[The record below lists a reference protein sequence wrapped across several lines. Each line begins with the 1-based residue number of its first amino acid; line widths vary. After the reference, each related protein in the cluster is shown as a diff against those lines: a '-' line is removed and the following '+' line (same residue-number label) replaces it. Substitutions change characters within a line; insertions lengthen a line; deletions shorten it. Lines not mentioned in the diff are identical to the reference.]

1 MMLALRTI
9 VSAALT
15 SLLVVS
21 ALPST
26 LHLNLDIE
34 LAGNTADAIDD
45 VNALVQVEDDYYPS
59 VQALQQLP
67 LWGSRND
74 GTIWTTGNFQAPY
87 PGCTPNQITHIENAI
102 PTVQVYVKD
111 ALRSLADMHTPAR
124 YQAWFGKYDKLRAGE
139 VKACYAKVLNED
151 LTHWTYNCHS
161 CVGADKDAYVNPDV
175 PRVIQLCPKFFQQP
189 VTGGY
194 SMASILVR
202 EATRFAAT
210 CNTEDQ
216 PSAPKECSALAQQH
230 PDEAIKVAG
239 SYGFFASNYPL
250 SR

>member
-1 MMLALRTI
+1 MLALRII

-15 SLLVVS
+15 SLLTVS
-21 ALPST
+21 AVPST

-34 LAGNTADAIDD
+34 LAGNAAEAIND
-45 VNALVQVEDDYYPS
+45 VNTLVQVEDEYYPS
-59 VQALQQLP
+59 DQAFQQLP

-74 GTIWTTGNFQAPY
+74 ETTWTARKFQAPY
-87 PGCTPNQITHIENAI
+87 PGCTPNQVTHIENAI
-102 PTVQVYVKD
+102 PTAQEYVKD
-111 ALRSLADMHTPAR
+111 ALRSLADVRTPAR
-124 YQAWFGKYDKLRAGE
+124 YQGWFGPYDKFRAGE
-139 VKACYAKVLNED
+139 VKACYAKVLNND
-151 LTHWTYNCHS
+151 FTRWTYNCHS
-161 CVGADKDAYVNPDV
+161 CAGADEDAYVNPAV

-189 VTGGY
+189 VTGGH

-202 EATRFAAT
+202 EGTRFAAT
-210 CNTEDQ
+210 CNTEDE

-239 SYGFFASNYPL
+239 SYEFFASNYPL